1 MKKYNRVIALLA
13 ATSMTATL
21 MAGCGKTEAPAQTTE
36 TPAQTT
42 ESAATETPAAE
53 TTETT
58 ETAEAATEEVDANL
72 PSLVGVEPDT
82 RLAADAYSELWD
94 VDSYQ
99 TESSEVYER
108 ILGQYNE
115 YYQKA
120 LATDNIS
127 ERYALM
133 AVAEAKMLESG
144 VFIPLT
150 TRGGNYGIRRTLP
163 GSVTNTLWGNDNYR
177 FHNVLV
183 TTELLSQE
191 DYYALKNMRNELKG
205 TGTYQ
210 AKAKEYVKEKGYE
223 LKDSYNF
230 PNTSD
235 PKTWDVL
242 ATSRAADSEI
252 LVNLYDGLAEYD
264 VEDVQ
269 QPALAESW
277 EESEDGLKYT
287 FHIRQGVKW
296 VDSQGR
302 EVADL
307 TADDFVAGMQHM
319 MDAMGGLEYLVQGV
333 IVGADA
339 YINGETTDFN
349 EVGVKAVD
357 DYTLEYTLE
366 QKTPYFLTMLSYGV
380 FAPLSR
386 TYYEGQGGQFGQGTG
401 AGNYGTDPDHI
412 AYCGP
417 FLITSF
423 TEKNSIIFKANPSYW
438 NKDNQ
443 EIKEMTW
450 VFEDG
455 TDVTKTYNDC
465 LAGTIDSAGLNT
477 STIETAKADGNFE
490 KHAVIADTEATTFC
504 GFINTNRKAFV
515 NFNDSTTAKSEKT
528 VWDGQRTA
536 IAMQNQ
542 DFRLAIVTSLD
553 RASYNA
559 QSMGEELKLNN
570 LRNSYTPGTFV
581 TMPEDVTIDING
593 TATTFKAG
601 TYYGEICQ
609 AQIDADGVKITV
621 WDKNADGG
629 VGSSDGYDGWY
640 NPTVAKEYLAKATE
654 QLAKQGVEVSKD
666 QPIQIDLPY
675 FSGSETYTNR
685 ANAFKQSLEAS
696 LDGSVVVNLIKCESA
711 DDWYYAGYYPDY
723 GYEMNAD
730 IMDVSGWGPDYGDP
744 QTYLDTMLPDYAG
757 YMVKSLGVF

>member
-1 MKKYNRVIALLA
+1 
-13 ATSMTATL
+13 
-21 MAGCGKTEAPAQTTE
+21 
-36 TPAQTT
+36 
-42 ESAATETPAAE
+42 
-53 TTETT
+53 
-58 ETAEAATEEVDANL
+58 
-72 PSLVGVEPDT
+72 
-82 RLAADAYSELWD
+82 
-94 VDSYQ
+94 
-99 TESSEVYER
+99 
-108 ILGQYNE
+108 
-115 YYQKA
+115 
-120 LATDNIS
+120 
-127 ERYALM
+127 
-133 AVAEAKMLESG
+133 
-144 VFIPLT
+144 
-150 TRGGNYGIRRTLP
+150 
-163 GSVTNTLWGNDNYR
+163 
-177 FHNVLV
+177 
-183 TTELLSQE
+183 
-191 DYYALKNMRNELKG
+191 
-205 TGTYQ
+205 
-210 AKAKEYVKEKGYE
+210 
-223 LKDSYNF
+223 
-230 PNTSD
+230 
-235 PKTWDVL
+235 
-242 ATSRAADSEI
+242 
-252 LVNLYDGLAEYD
+252 
-264 VEDVQ
+264 
-269 QPALAESW
+269 
-277 EESEDGLKYT
+277 
-287 FHIRQGVKW
+287 
-296 VDSQGR
+296 
-302 EVADL
+302 
-307 TADDFVAGMQHM
+307 
-319 MDAMGGLEYLVQGV
+319 
-333 IVGADA
+333 
-339 YINGETTDFN
+339 
-349 EVGVKAVD
+349 
-357 DYTLEYTLE
+357 
-366 QKTPYFLTMLSYGV
+366 MLSYGV

-386 TYYEGQGGQFGQGTG
+386 TYYEGQGGQFGQGTS

-443 EIKEMTW
+443 EIKTMTW

-490 KHAVIADTEATTFC
+490 KYAVIADTEATTFC

-528 VWDGQRTA
+528 VWDGQRTS

-542 DFRLAIVTSLD
+542 NFRLAVVTSLD

-581 TMPEDVTIDING
+581 TLPEDVTIDING

-609 AQIDADGVKITV
+609 AQVDADGVKITV
-621 WDKNADGG
+621 WDSNADNG

-654 QLAKQGVEVSKD
+654 ELAKQGVEISKD
-666 QPIQIDLPY
+666 QPIQIDIPY

-696 LDGSVVVNLIKCESA
+696 LDGNVVVNLIKCESA
-711 DDWYYAGYYPDY
+711 DDWYYADY

>member
-21 MAGCGKTEAPAQTTE
+21 MAGCGKTSTPAETTE
-36 TPAQTT
+36 TTAAETT
-42 ESAATETPAAE
+42 ETTTTEAPAAE
-53 TTETT
+53 TTET
-58 ETAEAATEEVDANL
+58 AEATEEVDANL

-108 ILGQYNE
+108 ILGSFNE
-115 YYQKA
+115 AYQKA
-120 LATDNIS
+120 LAVSDVS

-150 TRGGNYGIRRTLP
+150 TRGGNYGIRRTAA
-163 GSVTNTLWGNDNYR
+163 GSVTDTLWGNDDYR
-177 FHNVLV
+177 FHNAIVA
-183 TTELLSQE
+183 TELLAAE
-191 DYYALKNMRNELKG
+191 DYAETKKMREELKG
-205 TGTYQ
+205 TGTYREKV
-210 AKAKEYVKEKGYE
+210 KAFLTDKGYE
-223 LKDSYNF
+223 LKDTFNVGY
-230 PNTSD
+230 TSD

-242 ATSRAADSEI
+242 ATSRAADSEV
-252 LVNLYDGLAEYD
+252 LVNLYDGLTEYD
-264 VEDVQ
+264 CENVQ

-277 EESEDGLKYT
+277 EVSSDGTVYT
-287 FHIRQGVKW
+287 FKIREGVKW

-333 IVGADA
+333 IVGADE
-339 YINGETTDFN
+339 YINGESTDFST
-349 EVGVKAVD
+349 VGVKAVD
-357 DYTLEYTLE
+357 DYTLEYTLVE
-366 QKTPYFLTMLSYGV
+366 PKPYFMTMLSYGV

-401 AGNYGTDPDHI
+401 SGNYGTDPDHI

-417 FLITSF
+417 FLITSH

-438 NKDNQ
+438 NADNQ
-443 EIKEMTW
+443 EISTMTW

-490 KHAVIADTEATTFC
+490 KHAVISNTDATTFC

-536 IAMQNQ
+536 IALQNQ
-542 DFRLAIVTSLD
+542 NFRLAVVTSLD

-570 LRNSYTPGTFV
+570 VRNSYTPGTFV
-581 TMPEDVTIDING
+581 TLPEEVTIDING
-593 TATTFKAG
+593 TATTFAAG
-601 TYYGEICQ
+601 TRFGEIVQ
-609 AQIDADGVKITV
+609 AQIDADGVKIKA
-621 WDKNADGG
+621 WDSNADGG
-629 VGSSDGYDGWY
+629 VGSSDGFDGWY
-640 NPTVAKEYLAKATE
+640 NPSAAKEYLAAATE
-654 QLAKQGVEVSKD
+654 ELAKQGVEISKEN
-666 QPIQIDLPY
+666 PIQIDLPY

-696 LDGSVVVNLIKCESA
+696 LDGNVVINLIKCESA

-730 IMDVSGWGPDYGDP
+730 MMDVSGWGPDYGDP

>member
-21 MAGCGKTEAPAQTTE
+21 MAGCGKTEAPAQTD

-42 ESAATETPAAE
+42 ETTEAA

-58 ETAEAATEEVDANL
+58 EAAATEEADANL

-99 TESSEVYER
+99 TESSEVYNR
-108 ILGQYNE
+108 ILGEFNE
-115 YYQKA
+115 EYQKA
-120 LATDNIS
+120 LATDNIA

-133 AVAEAKMLESG
+133 GVAEAKLLGSG
-144 VFIPLT
+144 VFIPLS
-150 TRGGNYGIRRTLP
+150 TRGGNYALRRHIP
-163 GSVTNTLWGNDNYR
+163 GSVTNTLWGNDDMR
-177 FHNVLV
+177 FHNVLA
-183 TTELLSQE
+183 TTDFVSAD
-191 DYYALKNMRNELKG
+191 DYIELKSKLNDLRG

-210 AKAKEYVKEKGYE
+210 AEAKKYLEEKGYT
-223 LKDSYNF
+223 LTDTFNY

-242 ATSRAADSEI
+242 ATSRAADSEK
-252 LVNLYDGLAEYD
+252 LVNLYDGLLEYD
-264 VEDVQ
+264 VENVQ
-269 QPALAESW
+269 QPALAESY
-277 EESEDGLKYT
+277 EESEDGLTYT
-287 FHIRQGVKW
+287 FKIREGVKW

-339 YINGETTDFN
+339 YINGESTDFST
-349 EVGVKAVD
+349 VGVKAID

-401 AGNYGTDPDHI
+401 SGNYGTDPDHI

-417 FLITSF
+417 FLVTSF
-423 TEKNSIIFKANPSYW
+423 TENNSIVMKANPSYW

-443 EIKEMTW
+443 NIKTLNW

-455 TDVTKTYNDC
+455 TDVTKAYNDC
-465 LAGTIDSAGLNT
+465 VAGTITSVGLNT
-477 STIETAKADGNFE
+477 STIESAKADGNFD
-490 KHAVIADTEATTFC
+490 KYAVVTDTDATTFC
-504 GFINTNRKAFV
+504 GFLNTNRKGFA
-515 NFNDSTTAKSEKT
+515 NFNDATVTKSAKT

-536 IAMQNQ
+536 IAMQNHN
-542 DFRLAIVTSLD
+542 FRLAVVTSLD

-559 QSMGEELKLNN
+559 QREGEDLKLNN

-581 TMPEDVTIDING
+581 TLPEEVTIDING
-593 TATTFKAG
+593 TATTFAEG
-601 TYYGEICQ
+601 TYFGEIVQ
-609 AQIDADGVKITV
+609 AQLDADGIQVKA
-621 WDKNADGG
+621 WDAEAADG

-640 NPTVAKEYLAKATE
+640 NPTYAKENLTKAVE
-654 QLAKQGVEVSKD
+654 ELAKQGVEVSKEN
-666 QPIQIDLPY
+666 PIQIDLPY
-675 FSGSETYTNR
+675 FSGSEVYTNR
-685 ANAFKQSLEAS
+685 ANVLKQSVETA
-696 LDGSVVVNLIKCESA
+696 LDGMVVVNLISCESQ
-711 DDWYYAGYYPDY
+711 DDWLYAGYYPEY

-730 IMDVSGWGPDYGDP
+730 MMDVSGWGPDYGDP